1 MVMARDPDSPRARMY
16 DVGTCLS
23 RVRLNADFNQVMV
36 VRDARDYIW
45 FMSRTPQVSD
55 EDYPA
60 MPDRTK
66 TMGYEAA
73 GIKKVP
79 ERRPESGAGSQ
90 TFREACR

>member
-1 MVMARDPDSPRARMY
+1 
-16 DVGTCLS
+16 L
-23 RVRLNADFNQVMV
+23 
-36 VRDARDYIW
+36 
-45 FMSRTPQVSD
+45 SRTPQVSD

-60 MPDRTK
+60 MPDRAK